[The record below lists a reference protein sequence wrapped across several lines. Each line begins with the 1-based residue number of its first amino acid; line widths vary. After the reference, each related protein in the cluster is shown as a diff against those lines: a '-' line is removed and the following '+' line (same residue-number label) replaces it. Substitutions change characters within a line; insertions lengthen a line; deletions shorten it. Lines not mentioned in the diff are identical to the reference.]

1 MAWPWTLTIP
11 SCKEALGWPARLK
24 RLLIDHRY
32 SGGRDGVICAWNLNL
47 ELSPFSEASLHATLN
62 SSGDL
67 SPKGTLPT
75 TLRQQVQAHTHWI
88 NDICLAQN
96 NEALVSASSDITI
109 KVWRPGATDA
119 LPPQTIGLHSDYVK
133 CLASPGPQSSWVASG
148 ALDRKI
154 YLWDLNGAGQQL
166 QINVGED
173 ENTAKG
179 SVYALAVTPS
189 LLAAGGPESIVR
201 VWDPRSGKRV
211 TKLVGHTDNIRDI
224 LISQDGDTIMTASS
238 DQTVKV
244 WSMSQGRCMYTLT
257 MHNDSVWSLYSD
269 HPRLS
274 LFYSS
279 DRSGLIAKTDTRG
292 YAEIDEGLSVA
303 ICQEHEGVSKVV
315 SGGDY
320 IWTATSSASI
330 NRWKDIDTEADIQVP
345 ESYSF
350 HRASL
355 AASTRS
361 KLSPPSAAANLE
373 EAKKLGQIP
382 LKSVLRLSN
391 AAPYPVYRS
400 KDADTATLQSVPSV
414 RKASEA
420 LDQVDTGNAVPFR
433 TVPDYTVE
441 GQHGLVKHATLNDRR
456 RVLTVDTAGEVTMW
470 DLLKCM
476 PVQAFGKRHLDDV
489 LKEVNTTEAV
499 AHWCSVDTRTG
510 SVTCVLEENTCFD
523 AEMYADELDIEEK
536 IEFREDQRINL
547 GKWVLRYLFD
557 NLIDEEIKRD
567 EVYRKQLLE
576 TKRHSVERS
585 NPPSS
590 IQMPPNHILSWNDAT
605 SGPTSATTLKPIN
618 GVHAPVQTPGLAIG
632 LATPGVFHP
641 STTHHSTL
649 PPTAEEGSH
658 PAVSSPSH
666 VRTSSDRVSTD
677 YFSTHPT
684 SGPAVTPGGNT
695 NGPLISPS
703 EPLPQAEAQPAAVE
717 KTDGPEKGDEKK
729 KKGMF
734 GSKKLGGMGFGL
746 KSLKKEKTNDT
757 AAKPAIVETPSEDS
771 DSRSSK
777 TEDRVIEDNFLGAIQ
792 RMRLAYEDHLAH
804 PLPVKEGEAPPELR
818 LESAITPSLPSDTPV
833 LKPPM
838 NTTIL
843 IQEDRVDAGG
853 VADLFEGSVGSLAGS
868 ADLIEKVAPM
878 WLADCLLRNQIPPKD
893 IVKVSFILE
902 PIGGTLPSI
911 ASDGYVQQ
919 PTPSIIMHLILIKI
933 LETLVSTRI
942 GCFERVRSSPTSL
955 NASSQRR
962 CQAKKTQTL

>member
-1 MAWPWTLTIP
+1 M
-11 SCKEALGWPARLK
+11 
-24 RLLIDHRY
+24 
-32 SGGRDGVICAWNLNL
+32 
-47 ELSPFSEASLHATLN
+47 
-62 SSGDL
+62 
-67 SPKGTLPT
+67 
-75 TLRQQVQAHTHWI
+75 QAHTHWI

-96 NEALVSASSDITI
+96 NEALVSASSDITV
-109 KVWRPGATDA
+109 KVWRPSATDA

-133 CLASPGPQSSWVASG
+133 CLASPGPQTNWVASG

-179 SVYALAVTPS
+179 SVYALAVTPN
-189 LLAAGGPESIVR
+189 LLASGGPESIVR

-274 LFYSS
+274 VFYSS

-292 YAEIDEGLSVA
+292 CAEIDEGLSVA
-303 ICQEHEGVSKVV
+303 VCQEHEGVSKVV

-330 NRWKDIDTEADIQVP
+330 NRWKDIDTEADVQVP

-350 HRASL
+350 HRASISTTTRSRQSPP
-355 AASTRS
+355 AAST
-361 KLSPPSAAANLE
+361 SPE

-382 LKSVLRLSN
+382 FKSILRLSN
-391 AAPYPVYRS
+391 TAPFPIYRDKDGDAAP
-400 KDADTATLQSVPSV
+400 LQSVPNA

-420 LDQVDTGNAVPFR
+420 LEQIDTGIGVPFR
-433 TVPDYTVE
+433 TVPDHTIE

-470 DLLKCM
+470 DLLKCV
-476 PVQAFGKRHLDDV
+476 PVQSFGKRHLDDV
-489 LKEVNTTEAV
+489 LKEVNTMEAV

-523 AEMYADELDIEEK
+523 AEMYADELQIEEK
-536 IEFREDQRINL
+536 IDFREDQRINL

-557 NLIDEEIKRD
+557 NLIGEEIKRD
-567 EVYRKQLLE
+567 EAYRKQLLE
-576 TKRHSVERS
+576 SKRQSVERS

-590 IQMPPNHILSWNDAT
+590 IQMPSNNVQSWNDVA
-605 SGPTSATTLKPIN
+605 SGPASATTLKPTN
-618 GVHAPVQTPGLAIG
+618 GFHVPAQTPGLAIG
-632 LATPGVFHP
+632 LATPGA
-641 STTHHSTL
+641 L
-649 PPTAEEGSH
+649 PPTTTHQSTLTPLGEEGTY
-658 PAVSSPSH
+658 PAVSAPSH
-666 VRTSSDRVSTD
+666 ARSSSDRVSGD
-677 YFSTHPT
+677 YFSSHQS
-684 SGPAVTPGGNT
+684 SGPAITPGGT
-695 NGPLISPS
+695 NNGHVISPT
-703 EPLPQAEAQPAAVE
+703 EPSPAPDTQSPAAE
-717 KTDGPEKGDEKK
+717 KTDGHDKADGHEKGDEKK

-746 KSLKKEKTNDT
+746 KSLKKEKTNDA
-757 AAKPAIVETPSEDS
+757 AAKPTVVETPEEDS

-777 TEDRVIEDNFLGAIQ
+777 TEDRIIEDNFLGAIQ
-792 RMRLAYEDHLAH
+792 RMRLGYEDQLAH
-804 PLPVKEGEAPPELR
+804 PPPVKEGEAPPEPR
-818 LESAITPSLPSDTPV
+818 LETAITPSLPSDTPV

-838 NTTIL
+838 KTTIL
-843 IQEDRVDAGG
+843 IQEDRVDSGG

-868 ADLIEKVAPM
+868 ADLIEKLAPM
-878 WLADCLLRNQIPPKD
+878 WLADCLLRNHIPPKD

-902 PIGGTLPSI
+902 PLGGALPGI
-911 ASDGYVQQ
+911 ASDG
-919 PTPSIIMHLILIKI
+919 
-933 LETLVSTRI
+933 
-942 GCFERVRSSPTSL
+942 
-955 NASSQRR
+955 
-962 CQAKKTQTL
+962 

>member
-1 MAWPWTLTIP
+1 MLTD
-11 SCKEALGWPARLK
+11 C
-24 RLLIDHRY
+24 RY

-47 ELSPFSEASLHATLN
+47 ELSPFSEASLHDTLN

-67 SPKGTLPT
+67 SPKGTSPT
-75 TLRQQVQAHTHWI
+75 TFRQQVQAHTHWI

-96 NEALVSASSDITI
+96 NEVLVSASSDITV

-119 LPPQTIGLHSDYVK
+119 GPPQTIGVHSDYVK
-133 CLASPGPQSSWVASG
+133 CLGSPGHSATWVASG

-179 SVYALAVTPS
+179 SVYALAVTPN
-189 LLAAGGPESIVR
+189 LLASGGPESIVR

-211 TKLVGHTDNIRDI
+211 TKLVGHTDNIRDV

-257 MHNDSVWSLYSD
+257 MHTDSVWSLYSD

-274 LFYSS
+274 VFYSS
-279 DRSGLIAKTDTRG
+279 DRSGLVAKTDTRG
-292 YAEIDEGLSVA
+292 CAEIDEGLSVA
-303 ICQEHEGVSKVV
+303 VCQEHEGVSKVV

-330 NRWKDIDTEADIQVP
+330 NRWKDIDTRSDVQMTDP
-345 ESYSF
+345 YSF
-350 HRASL
+350 HRASV

-361 KLSPPSAAANLE
+361 RPSPPPAAAAGLDD
-373 EAKKLGQIP
+373 AKKMGQIP

-391 AAPYPVYRS
+391 AAPYPIYRN
-400 KDADTATLQSVPSV
+400 KDADTATLQSLPSV

-420 LDQVDTGNAVPFR
+420 LDQIEFGNTVPFR
-433 TVPDYTVE
+433 TVPDYTIE

-470 DLLKCM
+470 DLLKCI
-476 PVQAFGKRHLDDV
+476 PVQSFGKRHLDDV
-489 LKEVNTTEAV
+489 LKEVNTMEAV
-499 AHWCSVDTRTG
+499 GHWCSVDTRTG

-523 AEMYADELDIEEK
+523 AEMYADEIDIEEK

-557 NLIDEEIKRD
+557 NLIDEEVKRD
-567 EVYRKQLLE
+567 GAYRKQLLE
-576 TKRHSVERS
+576 SKRHSVERA

-590 IQMPPNHILSWNDAT
+590 ILMPPNNIQSWGDAS
-605 SGPTSATTLKPIN
+605 SGPTSATTLKPTN
-618 GVHAPVQTPGLAIG
+618 GVHPPLQTPGLAIG
-632 LATPGVFHP
+632 LATPGVLHP
-641 STTHHSTL
+641 TATHQSSL
-649 PPTAEEGSH
+649 PPTAEEGSY
-658 PAVSSPSH
+658 PVVSSPSH
-666 VRTSSDRVSTD
+666 VRTSSDRLSSD
-677 YFSTHPT
+677 YFSSHAT
-684 SGPAVTPGGNT
+684 SPVTAPGGNT

-703 EPLPQAEAQPAAVE
+703 EPGPQQEAQSAAAE
-717 KTDGPEKGDEKK
+717 KSDAPDKADEKK

-746 KSLKKEKTNDT
+746 KSLKKEKTNDA
-757 AAKPAIVETPSEDS
+757 AAKPTVVETPSEDS

-777 TEDRVIEDNFLGAIQ
+777 TEDRTIEDNFLGALQ
-792 RMRLAYEDHLAH
+792 RIRQGYEEQLAH
-804 PLPVKEGEAPPELR
+804 PPPAREGEAPPELR
-818 LESAITPSLPSDTPV
+818 LDSAITPSLPSDTPV
-833 LKPPM
+833 LKLPA
-838 NTTIL
+838 NTTII

-853 VADLFEGSVGSLAGS
+853 VADLFEGSVGNLASS

-902 PIGGTLPSI
+902 PMGGALPGI
-911 ASDGYVQQ
+911 AADG
-919 PTPSIIMHLILIKI
+919 
-933 LETLVSTRI
+933 
-942 GCFERVRSSPTSL
+942 
-955 NASSQRR
+955 
-962 CQAKKTQTL
+962 